1 MDDKRVDTITAR
13 EAKPGLLLNS
23 TPINA
28 VLTAVGTEEEI
39 ISVCAIIP
47 FIPNKET
54 KRNAIMGPPI
64 KRTNTDSKTSWSLNF
79 IFVWDNWTPRE
90 INASEIKPSFT

>member
-28 VLTAVGTEEEI
+28 VLTEVGTEEEI
-39 ISVCAIIP
+39 INACAIIP

-54 KRNAIMGPPI
+54 KANAITGPPI
-64 KRTNTDSKTSWSLNF
+64 KRTKAFLHVEDKTLF
-79 IFVWDNWTPRE
+79 LP
-90 INASEIKPSFT
+90 